1 MALKIDINRKVLEG
15 AIDLA
20 IASCRRGVN
29 TSKRP
34 EFAEVYNKEIEE
46 LFKGKASITEVTK

>member
-1 MALKIDINRKVLEG
+1 MPLSIDINRKVLES

-20 IASCRRGVN
+20 VASCRRGIN

-34 EFAEVYNKEIEE
+34 EFEEVYKKEIEE
-46 LFKGKASITEVTK
+46 LFKGKASIKEITK